1 MPVTVPAPAL
11 AQERPPGL
19 RNPRYEG
26 DPVNKTTGR
35 WCRAR
40 VRRAGVLAVAAGLAL
55 STAACSGGTP
65 SAVGT
70 ATTGSTSSAGST
82 SSTGAGGA
90 SSAYVSDKLGLARCL
105 RTHGV
110 PNYPDP
116 NAAGQEPPNSKQ
128 LISPPQGQAAVRAC
142 SYLGNRVHNDVA
154 AQNQVVLAEYVRFAQ
169 CMRSHGLPNFPD
181 PVNSEGRV
189 EFVLSASQDGFDPHS
204 PQVLAKAHDCEHV
217 LPAGSGLP
225 SVQVTS

>member
-1 MPVTVPAPAL
+1 MPASAL
-11 AQERPPGL
+11 AKERPPGL
-19 RNPRYEG
+19 RNPSYQG

-55 STAACSGGTP
+55 STAACSGGTS

-70 ATTGSTSSAGST
+70 ASTGST
-82 SSTGAGGA
+82 SSTGSTASTGTGGA
-90 SSAYVSDKLGLARCL
+90 SSAYLSDKLGLARCL

-110 PNYPDP
+110 PDYADP
-116 NAAGQEPPNSKQ
+116 NAAGQEPPNSKE
-128 LISPPQGQAAVRAC
+128 LIRSPQGQAAVSAC
-142 SYLGNRVHNDVA
+142 SYWSNRIHNDVA
-154 AQNQVVLAEYVRFAQ
+154 AQNQAVLAEYVRFAQ
-169 CMRSHGLPNFPD
+169 CMRSHGLSNFPD

-189 EFVLSASQDGFDPHS
+189 EFVLSVSQDGFDPHS
-204 PQVLAKAHDCEHV
+204 PQVLAKAHECESV
-217 LPAGSGLP
+217 LPPGAGLP

>member
-1 MPVTVPAPAL
+1 MPVTVPGPAL
-11 AQERPPGL
+11 AKGRPPGP
-19 RNPRYEG
+19 RNPSYAR
-26 DPVNKTTGR
+26 DPANKTTRR

-40 VRRAGVLAVAAGLAL
+40 GRPAGVLAVAAGLAL
-55 STAACSGGTP
+55 LTAACSGGTS

-70 ATTGSTSSAGST
+70 ASTGSTSSAGST
-82 SSTGAGGA
+82 ASTGTGGA
-90 SSAYVSDKLGLARCL
+90 SSAYLSDKLGLARCL

-128 LISPPQGQAAVRAC
+128 LIRTPQGQAAVSTC
-142 SYLGNRVHNDVA
+142 SYWGDRIHNDVA
-154 AQNQVVLAEYVRFAQ
+154 AQNQAVLAEYVRFAQ

-181 PVNSEGRV
+181 PVYAEGRV

-204 PQVLAKAHDCEHV
+204 PQVLAKARECESV
-217 LPAGSGLP
+217 LPPGSGLP
-225 SVQVTS
+225 LVQVTP

>member
-1 MPVTVPAPAL
+1 MPVTVPGPAL
-11 AQERPPGL
+11 AKGRPPGPQ
-19 RNPRYEG
+19 NPSYECG
-26 DPVNKTTGR
+26 PANKTTRR

-55 STAACSGGTP
+55 LTAACSGGTS

-70 ATTGSTSSAGST
+70 ASIGSTPSAGST
-82 SSTGAGGA
+82 SSTGTGSA
-90 SSAYVSDKLGLARCL
+90 SSTYVSDKVGFAHCL

-110 PNYPDP
+110 PDYPDP
-116 NAAGQEPPNSKQ
+116 DAAGQEPPNSKQ
-128 LISPPQGQAAVRAC
+128 LIGTPQGQAAVNAC
-142 SYLGNRVHNDVA
+142 SYWGSRIQNDVA
-154 AQNQVVLAEYVRFAQ
+154 AQNQAVRVEYVRFAE
-169 CMRSHGLPNFPD
+169 CMRSHGLPNFPG
-181 PVNSEGRV
+181 PVYAEGRV

-204 PQVLAKAHDCEHV
+204 PQVLAKARECEHV

>member
-1 MPVTVPAPAL
+1 MPVTVPAPVL
-11 AQERPPGL
+11 AKERPPGL
-19 RNPRYEG
+19 RNPSYEG
-26 DPVNKTTGR
+26 DPVNKTTRR

-55 STAACSGGTP
+55 STAACSGGTS
-65 SAVGT
+65 SAAGT
-70 ATTGSTSSAGST
+70 ASTGSASSTGSTAST
-82 SSTGAGGA
+82 DSGGA
-90 SSAYVSDKLGLARCL
+90 SSAYISDKLGLARCL

-110 PNYPDP
+110 PNYADP

-128 LISPPQGQAAVRAC
+128 LISTPQGQAAVSAC
-142 SYLGNRVHNDVA
+142 SYWGNRIHNDVA
-154 AQNQVVLAEYVRFAQ
+154 AQNQAVLAEYVRFAQ

-204 PQVLAKAHDCEHV
+204 PQVLAKARECEGV
-217 LPAGSGLP
+217 LPPGAGLP